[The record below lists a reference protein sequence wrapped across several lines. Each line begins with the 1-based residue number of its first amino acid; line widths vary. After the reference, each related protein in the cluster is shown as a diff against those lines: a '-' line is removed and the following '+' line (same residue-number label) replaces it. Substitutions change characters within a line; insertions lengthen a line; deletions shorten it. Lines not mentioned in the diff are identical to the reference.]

1 MSVSQQVSIS
11 FSQNKQMLTLS
22 FIHIKLYINN
32 KQLGMQIFFGLLIK
46 TANNKTAKSYQ
57 LNKKVTLYLPIKPY

>member
-1 MSVSQQVSIS
+1 MQIFSAGDQVCYFLGDRVSQQVS

-32 KQLGMQIFFGLLIK
+32 TQ
-46 TANNKTAKSYQ
+46 TAWNANILWFTHQNSK
-57 LNKKVTLYLPIKPY
+57 

>member
-1 MSVSQQVSIS
+1 
-11 FSQNKQMLTLS
+11 MLTLS